1 MRTADKRA
9 HTEPIS
15 VTALQESAMYR
26 SILIPTDGT
35 EVTAKAVSA
44 GIALAR
50 ALNARLSTI
59 TVKEPFPYSAISEM
73 QPIPPQEFYDA
84 QERIA
89 LTRVNA
95 VVAAASAQGLECAAF
110 TVEAPHPWEAII
122 DHAKSQGCDL
132 IVMASH
138 GRRGVGALLIGSET
152 TRVLTHCDVPVL
164 VVK

>member
-1 MRTADKRA
+1 
-9 HTEPIS
+9 
-15 VTALQESAMYR
+15 MYR

-35 EVTAKAVSA
+35 EITGKAVATGVSLAKALGA
-44 GIALAR
+44 Q
-50 ALNARLSTI
+50 LSTI

-89 LTRVNA
+89 LTRVKD
-95 VVAAASAQGLECAAF
+95 VVARAEREGLECQAF
-110 TVEAPHPWEAII
+110 TVEAQHPWEAIV

-138 GRRGVGALLIGSET
+138 GRRGVSALLLGSET
-152 TRVLTHCDVPVL
+152 TRVLVHCDVPVL

>member
-1 MRTADKRA
+1 
-9 HTEPIS
+9 
-15 VTALQESAMYR
+15 MYR

-35 EVTAKAVSA
+35 EITGKAVASAIELAKAL
-44 GIALAR
+44 G
-50 ALNARLSTI
+50 ARLSTI

-89 LTRVNA
+89 LNRVKE
-95 VVAAASAQGLECAAF
+95 VVAAADKAGLECQAF
-110 TVEAPHPWEAII
+110 TVEAPHPWEAIV
-122 DHAKSQGCDL
+122 DHAKAQSCDL

-138 GRRGVGALLIGSET
+138 GRRGVSALLLGSET
-152 TRVLTHCDVPVL
+152 TRVLVHCEVPVL

>member
-1 MRTADKRA
+1 
-9 HTEPIS
+9 
-15 VTALQESAMYR
+15 MYR

-35 EVTAKAVSA
+35 EITAKAVSTA
-44 GIALAR
+44 VELAR
-50 ALNARLSTI
+50 ALGARLSTI

-89 LTRVNA
+89 LKRVKE
-95 VVAAASAQGLECAAF
+95 VVDAATVAGLACEAF
-110 TVEAPHPWEAII
+110 TVEAQHPWEAIL
-122 DHAKSQGCDL
+122 DHAKAQECDL

-138 GRRGVGALLIGSET
+138 GRRGVSALLLGSET
-152 TRVLTHCDVPVL
+152 TRVLVHCDVPVL